1 MPAKVVETTAAAVG
15 GGQPASRCMY
25 LIAAWRRSNVLTASS
40 ARASAA
46 RKAATVSGEA
56 GSAVRPWIAHQSV
69 KRATAAR

>member
-1 MPAKVVETTAAAVG
+1 
-15 GGQPASRCMY
+15 MY
-25 LIAAWRRSNVLTASS
+25 LIAACRRRSVLTARLL
-40 ARASAA
+40 RASAA

>member
-1 MPAKVVETTAAAVG
+1 
-15 GGQPASRCMY
+15 MY
-25 LIAAWRRSNVLTASS
+25 LIAAWRRRNVLTASS